1 MKFDGNR
8 KKQLEMLQLV
18 NFSYEM
24 TAACVKSDY
33 IKNWLQMRYGV
44 PEDMPYIAGRH
55 FKNLNILE
63 QQDGNFH
70 YTERPKRLSDL
81 LRYSEGPGDGICDP
95 AGDPH
100 PANVGK
106 KKAEKGESV
115 ADPLEGV
122 RGYEWVGRFSDGGA
136 VEGNVFKKDGTY
148 YMVFDGTEQI
158 RDFIDDVIVADGW
171 GIVMGHFQRYL
182 EEAYRVYQKA
192 LNCWDDLS
200 EKNIVFLGHSLGGAL
215 ASSLSAGIYL
225 NAFDDGKF
233 DKTRYQRENPEPS
246 GVNIPTLT
254 FNAPQMGWFFGKSE
268 FVTGGY
274 QIFHREERLNDVNVT
289 GVRMGRDPVS
299 DLRRYANGYFQ
310 IGKTL
315 ETLGDT
321 AGRLEAYFEDELSRE
336 KANWRR
342 KHLPLPTLKEIL
354 DTQSGFSFW
363 HATNTLE
370 LALMEKVTD
379 TDDKEPQEVNPPQ
392 VRVDPLIFDLD
403 RDGKV
408 STTPGK
414 RYFDMD
420 ANGVAERVS
429 WAASGDGF
437 LAMDR
442 DGDGKITSGR
452 ELFGDRTVMSD
463 GRVASSGFQAL
474 ADLDG
479 NKDGKIDTLDEA
491 FGRLRIWSDQDGNG
505 RFKDHE
511 LATLDEA
518 GIESI
523 GLSYT
528 EQRTDDENGNQV
540 VRTGQFDG
548 ERGKA
553 GKFLL
558 GRDTIHSLV
567 GEKMDEPNDVAALPD
582 LPGRGF
588 LYSLHQAMVRDGS
601 GELKR
606 LTEQF
611 VEEKDSAA
619 RRSLLERILLKWSEV
634 SDVGSVPYDGWLGF
648 LKKFYG
654 NAYSYGS
661 PTDEGWR
668 ELRRNY
674 EEISLYLYGDLLC
687 QRLGTRNF
695 RAV

>member
-1 MKFDGNR
+1 
-8 KKQLEMLQLV
+8 
-18 NFSYEM
+18 
-24 TAACVKSDY
+24 
-33 IKNWLQMRYGV
+33 
-44 PEDMPYIAGRH
+44 
-55 FKNLNILE
+55 
-63 QQDGNFH
+63 
-70 YTERPKRLSDL
+70 
-81 LRYSEGPGDGICDP
+81 
-95 AGDPH
+95 
-100 PANVGK
+100 
-106 KKAEKGESV
+106 
-115 ADPLEGV
+115 
-122 RGYEWVGRFSDGGA
+122 
-136 VEGNVFKKDGTY
+136 
-148 YMVFDGTEQI
+148 
-158 RDFIDDVIVADGW
+158 
-171 GIVMGHFQRYL
+171 
-182 EEAYRVYQKA
+182 
-192 LNCWDDLS
+192 
-200 EKNIVFLGHSLGGAL
+200 
-215 ASSLSAGIYL
+215 
-225 NAFDDGKF
+225 
-233 DKTRYQRENPEPS
+233 
-246 GVNIPTLT
+246 
-254 FNAPQMGWFFGKSE
+254 
-268 FVTGGY
+268 
-274 QIFHREERLNDVNVT
+274 
-289 GVRMGRDPVS
+289 
-299 DLRRYANGYFQ
+299 
-310 IGKTL
+310 
-315 ETLGDT
+315 
-321 AGRLEAYFEDELSRE
+321 
-336 KANWRR
+336 
-342 KHLPLPTLKEIL
+342 
-354 DTQSGFSFW
+354 
-363 HATNTLE
+363 
-370 LALMEKVTD
+370 
-379 TDDKEPQEVNPPQ
+379 
-392 VRVDPLIFDLD
+392 
-403 RDGKV
+403 
-408 STTPGK
+408 
-414 RYFDMD
+414 
-420 ANGVAERVS
+420 
-429 WAASGDGF
+429 
-437 LAMDR
+437 MDR

-540 VRTGQFDG
+540 VRTGQFVWSDG